1 MNRQTYGVLITLLG
15 GICWG
20 FSGVCGQFLFAR
32 NELNA
37 NELVTLRL
45 LISGVVLLMFSV
57 FYYRGRTDFFAP
69 LRSRKNFLA
78 ISFFGVCGVMIT
90 QLTYFRAIELSNA
103 AVATT
108 ISYIAPAFLLIGS
121 CVGQKRMPKGSE
133 ILSLFLAVIGVFF
146 IATHGS
152 FSSLVVSNL
161 ALFFALLSAVGFVIY
176 TLCNFIIDPKL
187 PLVLVLGY
195 AMMIGG
201 LVLGVFVEIWKF
213 DGVSDF
219 WGVLALLGVVF
230 IGTIFAFV
238 FYLNG
243 VKVVGASRA
252 SMLSCIEMVSALF
265 FSVVWVGTKLTWA
278 DYIGVVAILGC
289 VLLIRRS

>member
-45 LISGVVLLMFSV
+45 LISGAVLLLFSL
-57 FYYRGRTDFFAP
+57 FYYRGRADFFAP
-69 LRSRKNFLA
+69 LRSRKNLLA
-78 ISFFGVCGVMIT
+78 ISFFGVCGVMVT

-187 PLVLVLGY
+187 PLGGVVLG
-195 AMMIGG
+195 A
-201 LVLGVFVEIWKF
+201 FVEIWKF
-213 DGVSDF
+213 DGLSDF

-243 VKVVGASRA
+243 VKIVGASRA

-265 FSVVWVGTKLTWA
+265 FSVVWLGTKLTWA

>member
-45 LISGVVLLMFSV
+45 LISGAVLLLFSL
-57 FYYRGRTDFFAP
+57 FYYRGRADFFAP
-69 LRSRKNFLA
+69 LRSRKNLLA
-78 ISFFGVCGVMIT
+78 ISFFGVCGVMVT

-187 PLVLVLGY
+187 PLMLVLGY
-195 AMMIGG
+195 AMIIGG
-201 LVLGVFVEIWKF
+201 VV
-213 DGVSDF
+213 
-219 WGVLALLGVVF
+219 LGVVF

-243 VKVVGASRA
+243 VKIVGASRA

-265 FSVVWVGTKLTWA
+265 FSVVWLGTKLTWA